1 MLCNA
6 DYALEQKVACS
17 GSMEVKMKTAEIRLW
32 NDGWEFC
39 ELPVEESSYEIP
51 RQIKTGETASEWK
64 TVDIPHDWMIYETHA
79 LYRDSIGWYRK
90 EFSFETLEEDE
101 QVLLRFDGVYMD
113 TTVYVNGGCAGEWKY
128 GYSTFEIDMTP
139 YLKAGKNEVYVRVV
153 YRYLNTRWYSGAGI
167 YRNVWL
173 KKRNRTHIAS
183 DGIYI
188 TPLCLGI
195 DAKEAVDGQGQAG
208 GAWKVEIDTELE
220 NIAEKEGCILR
231 QQIVAPCGCELAS
244 CETEVTEDIGNSE
257 EARTAA
263 SIVSQELFTD
273 KPLLWDIA
281 QGNLY
286 TLKTSLLTKDKV
298 GEPVL
303 LEEQVQRFGFKTME
317 FKPDEGFLLNGRKV
331 KVNGVCEH
339 HDFGC
344 LGAAFHKEAMR
355 RKLLKLRE
363 MGVNAVRTSHNMPA
377 PELMELTDEM
387 GFLVFSEA
395 FDMWEQSKTTY
406 DYGRFFN
413 EWYER
418 DVTSW
423 IRRDRNHVSVMMWSI
438 GNEIPDTLTEGRG
451 QEITC
456 NLRDAVRKNDPKHH
470 APVTL
475 GSNFMKWENPQKC
488 EDLLECA
495 GYNYS
500 EYLYDEHHKKYPH
513 WVIYG
518 SETASVLASRNIY
531 HFPKEK
537 AILSDADEQ
546 CSALGNTITGWGAK
560 SYEACICDD
569 RDADYSIGQ
578 FLWTGYDYL
587 GEPTPYQTKNCYFGQ
602 IDTAGFEKDSFYIFQ
617 SAWTDGKKAPM
628 VHVFPYWDF
637 NEGQMI
643 DVQACT
649 NAPKVELFVNGV
661 SQEIREIDH
670 AKGRDIVPLWKV
682 PYAKGEIRAV
692 AYDGQGN
699 VVAEKVRR
707 SFGDT
712 AELRLSAER
721 QELLANGEDLAFVT
735 VEAFDADGNPVENA
749 RNRVQVA
756 VTGAGRLIG
765 IDNGDSAD
773 FDEHKGVSRRLFGG
787 KLLAVVAS
795 KKEAGEIRVKVSS
808 RGLPDAEIVLTSKAA
823 PCREGIAATEEN
835 KERILYSGGTKGKA
849 LHLQEGTISAGAEE
863 IPVRKIELTCAES
876 RKITKQGDGGALPTI
891 KIEAR
896 ILPEN
901 ATYRELGWKAL
912 TDTGIAVNFVTL
924 RTEGTTAYVTAEGDG
939 EFRIRCYTKNGGS
952 AESVQSS
959 LEFTAEGIGA
969 AVSDPYTE
977 VQAGL
982 CDYRSENVVEGI
994 EHGMNFLGSN
1004 TGAKDGIIGFNH
1016 VNFGDYGSD
1025 KITLPIFA
1033 NTTDAVG
1040 IALWEGMPKREGS
1053 TLLYEGQYK
1062 KQPEWMVY
1070 KEETYTLGKRLR
1082 GVTSL
1087 YIATEASFQLR
1098 GFCFEK
1104 LHKAYET
1111 LYAGENSYVYGDAFK
1126 ACDGEDGKSAIEQI
1140 GNNVTI
1146 GFEQMDFGE
1155 AGAHEIKLE
1164 SRSPLPL
1171 STVQLRFKTE
1181 EKEHVQA
1188 IQVPGSAEYTEHI
1201 LEIEPLFGIGT
1212 VEFIFMPGSNFDMKW
1227 FRFR

>member
-1 MLCNA
+1 
-6 DYALEQKVACS
+6 
-17 GSMEVKMKTAEIRLW
+17 MKTAETRLW

-51 RQIKTGETASEWK
+51 KRIKAGEAASEWK
-64 TVDIPHDWMIYETHA
+64 PVDIPHDWMIYETHA
-79 LYRDSIGWYRK
+79 LYRDSVGWYRK
-90 EFSFETLEEDE
+90 VFSLEEFAADE
-101 QVLLRFDGVYMD
+101 QALLRFDGVYMD
-113 TTVYVNGGCAGEWKY
+113 TTVYVNGESAGEWKY

-139 YLKAGKNEVYVRVV
+139 YLKVGKNEVYVRVV

-167 YRNVWL
+167 YRNVWF
-173 KKRNRTHIAS
+173 KTRNRTHIAS

-188 TPLCLGI
+188 TPFFLG
-195 DAKEAVDGQGQAG
+195 DNAKEAANSR
-208 GAWKVEIDTELE
+208 WRVEIDTELE
-220 NIAEKEGCILR
+220 HIAEKEDCILR
-231 QQIVAPCGCELAS
+231 QQIIKPCGCELAS
-244 CETEVTEDIGNSE
+244 CEMEV
-257 EARTAA
+257 AA
-263 SIVSQELFTD
+263 DAGSLESMPIITVSQELFTE

-286 TLKTSLLTKDKV
+286 TLKTSLFVRNKAGETK
-298 GEPVL
+298 L
-303 LEEQVQRFGFKTME
+303 LEEQVQRFGFKVME

-344 LGAAFHKEAMR
+344 LGSAFYKEAMK

-413 EWYER
+413 DWYEK

-438 GNEIPDTLTEGRG
+438 GNEIPDTLKEGRG

-456 NLRDAVRKNDPKHH
+456 NLRDTARKNDPKHH
-470 APVTL
+470 APITL
-475 GSNFMKWENPQKC
+475 GSNFMKWENPQQC

-537 AILSDADEQ
+537 AILSDEDEQ

-617 SAWTDGKKAPM
+617 SAWTDGTTAPM

-637 NEGQMI
+637 NEGQII

-661 SQEIREIDH
+661 SQGAREIDH

-682 PYAKGEIRAV
+682 PYAEGEIRVV
-692 AYDGQGN
+692 AYDEQGN
-699 VVAEKVRR
+699 AVAEKVRR

-712 AELRLSAER
+712 AELRLAAER
-721 QELLANGEDLAFVT
+721 YELLANGEDLAFIT

-756 VTGAGRLIG
+756 VTGAGRLLG

-773 FDEHKGVSRRLFGG
+773 FDEHKGISRRLFGG

-795 KKEAGEIRVKVSS
+795 KKEAGEINIRVSS
-808 RGLPDAEIVLTSKAA
+808 KGLPDTELILTSKEA
-823 PCREGIAATEEN
+823 PCREGIAAAEEN
-835 KERILYSGGTKGKA
+835 KARMLYSGGSKGEA
-849 LHLQEGTISAGAEE
+849 LPDGTEE
-863 IPVRKIELTCAES
+863 IPVRKIELTCTES
-876 RKITKQGDGGALPTI
+876 RKLTKHLREDGTAELPAI
-891 KIEAR
+891 KIEAK

-901 ATYRELGWKAL
+901 ATYHELEWKAV

-959 LEFTAEGIGA
+959 LEFIAEGIGA
-969 AVSDPYTE
+969 AAVDPYAE

-994 EHGMNFLGSN
+994 EYGMNFLGSN
-1004 TGAKDGIIGFNH
+1004 AEVKDGVIGFTH
-1016 VNFGDYGSD
+1016 VDFGDYGSD

-1033 NTTDAVG
+1033 NTTEAVG
-1040 IALWEGMPKREGS
+1040 IALWEGMPGREGS
-1053 TLLYEGQYK
+1053 TLLYEGCYQ

-1070 KEETYTLGKRLR
+1070 QEETYTLKKRLR

-1087 YIATEASFQLR
+1087 YIATEDSFQLR

-1104 LHKAYET
+1104 LKKAYEA

-1126 ACDGEDGKSAIEQI
+1126 ACEGEDGKSAIEQI

-1146 GFEQMDFGE
+1146 GFAQMDFGE
-1155 AGAHEIKLE
+1155 AGACRITME

-1181 EKEHVQA
+1181 SDEHVQA
-1188 IQVPGSAEYTEHI
+1188 IQVPGSSEYAEHTF
-1201 LEIEPLFGIGT
+1201 EIEPLSGTGT
-1212 VEFIFMPGSNFDMKW
+1212 VEFIFMPGSNFDMKQ
-1227 FRFR
+1227 FRFQ

>member
-1 MLCNA
+1 
-6 DYALEQKVACS
+6 
-17 GSMEVKMKTAEIRLW
+17 MKTAETRLW

-51 RQIKTGETASEWK
+51 KRIKAGEAASEWK
-64 TVDIPHDWMIYETHA
+64 PVDIPHDWMIYETHA
-79 LYRDSIGWYRK
+79 LYRDSVGWYRK
-90 EFSFETLEEDE
+90 VFFLEELAVDE
-101 QVLLRFDGVYMD
+101 QALLRFDGVYMD
-113 TTVYVNGGCAGEWKY
+113 TTVYVNGESAGEWKY

-139 YLKAGKNEVYVRVV
+139 YLKVGKNEVYVRVV

-167 YRNVWL
+167 YRNVWF
-173 KKRNRTHIAS
+173 KTRNRTHIVS

-188 TPLCLGI
+188 TPVFLG
-195 DAKEAVDGQGQAG
+195 DNAKEAANSR
-208 GAWKVEIDTELE
+208 WRVEIDTELE

-231 QQIVAPCGCELAS
+231 QQIIKPCGCELAS
-244 CETEVTEDIGNSE
+244 CEMEV
-257 EARTAA
+257 AA
-263 SIVSQELFTD
+263 DAGSLESIPIITVSQELFTE

-286 TLKTSLLTKDKV
+286 TLKTSLFARNKA
-298 GEPVL
+298 GETEL
-303 LEEQVQRFGFKTME
+303 LEEQVQRFGFKVME

-344 LGAAFHKEAMR
+344 LGSAFYKEAMK

-413 EWYER
+413 DWYEK

-438 GNEIPDTLTEGRG
+438 GNEIPDTLKEGRG

-456 NLRDAVRKNDPKHH
+456 NLRDTARKNDPKHH
-470 APVTL
+470 APITL
-475 GSNFMKWENPQKC
+475 GSNFMKWENPQQC

-500 EYLYDEHHKKYPH
+500 EYLYEEHHKRYPH

-537 AILSDADEQ
+537 AILSDEDEQ

-617 SAWTDGKKAPM
+617 SAWTDGTTAPM

-637 NEGQMI
+637 NEGQII

-661 SQEIREIDH
+661 SQGAREIDH

-682 PYAKGEIRAV
+682 PYAEGEIRVV
-692 AYDGQGN
+692 AYDEHGN
-699 VVAEKVRR
+699 AVAEKARR

-712 AELRLSAER
+712 AELRLAAER
-721 QELLANGEDLAFVT
+721 YELLANGEDLAFIT
-735 VEAFDADGNPVENA
+735 VEAFDADGNLVENA
-749 RNRVQVA
+749 RNRVQVT
-756 VTGAGRLIG
+756 VTGAGRLLG

-773 FDEHKGVSRRLFGG
+773 FDEHKGISRRLFGG

-795 KKEAGEIRVKVSS
+795 KKEAGEINIKVSS
-808 RGLPDAEIVLTSKAA
+808 KGLPDTELILTSKEA

-835 KERILYSGGTKGKA
+835 KARMLYSGGSKGEA
-849 LHLQEGTISAGAEE
+849 LPDGTEE
-863 IPVRKIELTCAES
+863 IPVRKIELTCTES
-876 RKITKQGDGGALPTI
+876 RKLTKHLKEDGTAELPTI
-891 KIEAR
+891 KIEAK

-901 ATYRELGWKAL
+901 ETYHELEWKAV

-959 LEFTAEGIGA
+959 LEFIAEGIGA
-969 AVSDPYTE
+969 AAVDPYAE

-994 EHGMNFLGSN
+994 EYGMNFLGSN
-1004 TGAKDGIIGFNH
+1004 AGVKDGVIGFTH
-1016 VNFGDYGSD
+1016 VDFGDYGSD

-1033 NTTDAVG
+1033 NTTEAVG
-1040 IALWEGMPKREGS
+1040 IALWEGMPGREGS
-1053 TLLYEGQYK
+1053 TLLYEGCYQ

-1070 KEETYTLGKRLR
+1070 QEETYTLKKRLR

-1087 YIATEASFQLR
+1087 YIATEDSFQLR
-1098 GFCFEK
+1098 GFYFEK
-1104 LHKAYET
+1104 LKKAYEA

-1146 GFEQMDFGE
+1146 GFAQMDFGE
-1155 AGAHEIKLE
+1155 AGACRITME

-1181 EKEHVQA
+1181 NGEHVQA
-1188 IQVPGSAEYTEHI
+1188 IQVPGSSEYAEHTF
-1201 LEIEPLFGIGT
+1201 EIEPLSGIGT
-1212 VEFIFMPGSNFDMKW
+1212 VEFIFMPGSNFDMKQ
-1227 FRFR
+1227 FRFQ

>member
-1 MLCNA
+1 M
-6 DYALEQKVACS
+6 
-17 GSMEVKMKTAEIRLW
+17 KMKTAEVRLW
-32 NDGWEFC
+32 NEGWEFC
-39 ELPVEESSYEIP
+39 ELPVEEHSYEIP
-51 RQIKTGETASEWK
+51 KQIQAGEAAEQWK
-64 TVDIPHDWMIYETHA
+64 PVDIPHDWMIYETHA

-90 EFSFETLEEDE
+90 EFSFEQIEEQE

-113 TTVYVNGGCAGEWKY
+113 TTVYVNGECAGEWKY

-139 YLKAGKNEVYVRVV
+139 YLRAGKNEVHVRVV

-173 KKRNRTHIAS
+173 KTRNTTNIAS

-188 TPLCLGI
+188 TPVCLG
-195 DAKEAVDGQGQAG
+195 DNAGEAANST
-208 GAWKVEIDTELE
+208 WKVEIDTELE
-220 NIAEKEGCILR
+220 NISKQEGCVLR
-231 QQIVAPCGCELAS
+231 QRILKPCGCELAS
-244 CETEVTEDIGNSE
+244 CEISCG
-257 EARTAA
+257 A
-263 SIVSQELFTD
+263 SCEISQELFVER
-273 KPLLWDIA
+273 PLLWDIA

-286 TLKTSLLTKDKV
+286 TLKTSLFGRNEA
-298 GEPVL
+298 GEQVL
-303 LEEQVQRFGFKTME
+303 LEEQTQRFGFKVME
-317 FKPDEGFLLNGRKV
+317 FSPDKGFLLNGRKV

-355 RKLLKLRE
+355 RKLNKLRE
-363 MGVNAVRTSHNMPA
+363 MGVNAIRTSHNMPA

-456 NLRDAVRKNDPKHH
+456 GLRDAVRRSDPKHH

-587 GEPTPYQTKNCYFGQ
+587 GEPTPYQTKNSYFGQ

-617 SAWTDGKKAPM
+617 SAWTDGKTAPM

-649 NAPKVELFVNGV
+649 NAAKVELFVNGV
-661 SQEIREIDH
+661 SQGVREIDH
-670 AKGRDIVPLWKV
+670 KAGRDIVPLWKV

-692 AYDGQGN
+692 AYDEQGN
-699 VVAEKVRR
+699 AVVEKVRR

-712 AELRLSAER
+712 AELKLTAER

-735 VEAFDADGNPVENA
+735 AEAFDADGNPVENA
-749 RNRVQVA
+749 RNRVHVT
-756 VTGAGRLIG
+756 VTGAGRLLG

-773 FDEHKGVSRRLFGG
+773 FDEHKGRSRRLFGG
-787 KLLAVVAS
+787 RLLLVVAS
-795 KKEAGEIRVKVSS
+795 KKEAGEIKITVSS
-808 RGLPDAEIVLTSKAA
+808 EGLPDAELVLSSKEA
-823 PCREGIAATEEN
+823 PCREGVAATEEN
-835 KERILYSGGTKGKA
+835 RERTLYSGGSKGEA
-849 LHLQEGTISAGAEE
+849 LLDGAKE
-863 IPVRKIELTCAES
+863 IPVRKIELRCTES
-876 RKITKQGDGGALPTI
+876 RTLTKRPGKDGSEEIPTI
-891 KIEAR
+891 KVEAA
-896 ILPEN
+896 IFPEN
-901 ATYRELGWKAL
+901 ATYQELEWKAL
-912 TDTGIAVNFVTL
+912 TDTGIAVNFVTI
-924 RTEGTTAYVTAEGDG
+924 RTEGTAAYVTAEGDG
-939 EFRIRCYTKNGGS
+939 AFRLRCSAKNGGS
-952 AESVQSS
+952 VESVQSS

-969 AVSDPYTE
+969 AAFDPYEE

-982 CDYRSENVVEGI
+982 CDYRSESVAEGI
-994 EHGMNFLGSN
+994 EHGVNFLGSS
-1004 TGAKDGIIGFNH
+1004 TGAKDGVIGFTH
-1016 VNFGDYGSD
+1016 VEFGDYGSD
-1025 KITLPIFA
+1025 KVSLPIFA

-1040 IALWEGMPKREGS
+1040 IALWEGMPGKEGS
-1053 TLLYEGQYK
+1053 TLLYEGQYQ

-1070 KEETYTLGKRLR
+1070 KEETYTLNKRLR
-1082 GVTSL
+1082 GRTSF

-1098 GFCFEK
+1098 GFRFEK
-1104 LHKAYET
+1104 REKAFET
-1111 LYAGENSYVYGDAFK
+1111 LYAGENSYVYGDAFH
-1126 ACDGEDGKSAIEQI
+1126 ACAGEDGRSAIEQI

-1155 AGAHEIKLE
+1155 AGAHQITLE

-1181 EKEHVQA
+1181 EKEQVQA
-1188 IQVPGSAEYTEHI
+1188 IRVPGSTEYMEHTF
-1201 LEIEPLFGIGT
+1201 EIEPLFGTGT
-1212 VEFIFMPGSNFDMKW
+1212 VEFIFMPGSSFDMKC

>member
-1 MLCNA
+1 
-6 DYALEQKVACS
+6 
-17 GSMEVKMKTAEIRLW
+17 MKTAEIRLW
-32 NDGWEFC
+32 NDDWEFC
-39 ELPVEESSYEIP
+39 ELPVEERSYEIP
-51 RQIKTGETASEWK
+51 NQTETEEVNWK
-64 TVDIPHDWMIYETHA
+64 FVDIPHDWMIYETHA
-79 LYRDSIGWYRK
+79 LYRDSIGWYKK
-90 EFSFETLEEDE
+90 EFSFEQLTEDE
-101 QVLLRFDGVYMD
+101 QVVLRFDGVYMD
-113 TTVYVNGGCAGEWKY
+113 TTVYVNGKCAGEWKY

-139 YLKAGKNEVYVRVV
+139 YLKVGKNEVYVRVV

-173 KKRNRTHIAS
+173 KTRNVMHIAS

-188 TPLCLGI
+188 TPVCL
-195 DAKEAVDGQGQAG
+195 DQCATSN
-208 GAWKVEIDTELE
+208 AWRVEIDTELE
-220 NIAEKEGCILR
+220 NITEKESCVLR
-231 QQIVAPCGCELAS
+231 QQILKPCGCELVS
-244 CETEVTEDIGNSE
+244 CETEVKIDAKEVITEDKPVVKI
-257 EARTAA
+257 T
-263 SIVSQELFTD
+263 VPQELSVEQ
-273 KPLLWDIA
+273 PLLWDIA

-286 TLKTSLLTKDKV
+286 TLKTSLLTKDKA
-298 GEPVL
+298 GKPVL
-303 LEEQVQRFGFKTME
+303 LDEQVQHFGFKTME
-317 FKPDEGFLLNGRKV
+317 FKPDEGLLLNGRKV

-355 RKLLKLRE
+355 RKLNKLRE
-363 MGVNAVRTSHNMPA
+363 MGVNAIRTSHNMPA

-438 GNEIPDTLTEGRG
+438 GNEIPDTLKEGRG

-456 NLRDAVRKNDPKHH
+456 NLRDAVRRSDPKHH

-500 EYLYDEHHKKYPH
+500 EYLYEEHHEKYPH

-537 AILSDADEQ
+537 SILSDADEQ

-587 GEPTPYQTKNCYFGQ
+587 GEPTPYQTKNSYFGQ

-617 SAWTDGKKAPM
+617 SAWTDGKTAPM

-637 NEGQMI
+637 NEGQII

-649 NAPKVELFVNGV
+649 NAAKVELFVNGV
-661 SQEIREIDH
+661 SQGVREIDH
-670 AKGRDIVPLWKV
+670 AKGRDLVPVWKV

-692 AYDGQGN
+692 AYDEQGN
-699 VVAEKVRR
+699 IVAEKVRR

-712 AELRLSAER
+712 AELRLKAEP

-735 VEAFDADGNPVENA
+735 IEAFDADGNPVENA
-749 RNRVQVA
+749 RNRVHVT
-756 VTGAGRLIG
+756 VTGAGRLLG

-773 FDEHKGVSRRLFGG
+773 FDEHKGRSRRLFGG
-787 KLLAVVAS
+787 KLSAVVAS
-795 KKEAGEIRVKVSS
+795 KKEAGEIRISISS
-808 RGLPDAEIVLTSKAA
+808 EGLPDTELVLFSKEAL
-823 PCREGIAATEEN
+823 CREGIAASEEN
-835 KERILYSGGTKGKA
+835 KERTLYSGGSKGEA
-849 LHLQEGTISAGAEE
+849 LPNGAKE
-863 IPVRKIELTCAES
+863 IPVRKIELICKEDRKLTKYLNENGEAE
-876 RKITKQGDGGALPTI
+876 LPTI
-891 KIEAR
+891 KVEAK
-896 ILPEN
+896 IFPEN
-901 ATYRELGWKAL
+901 ATYQELEWKAL
-912 TDTGIAVNFVTL
+912 TDTGIAVNFVTIC
-924 RTEGTTAYVTAEGDG
+924 TEGNTAYITAEGDG
-939 EFRIRCYTKNGGS
+939 AFRLRCSAKNGGS
-952 AESVQSS
+952 VESVQSS
-959 LEFTAEGIGA
+959 LEFMAEGIGA
-969 AVSDPYTE
+969 AAVDPYEE

-982 CDYRSENVVEGI
+982 CSYRSESVVEGI
-994 EHGMNFLGSN
+994 EHGVNFLGSN
-1004 TGAKDGIIGFNH
+1004 TGAKDCVIGFTN
-1016 VNFGDYGSD
+1016 VDFGDYGSN
-1025 KITLPIFA
+1025 KVTLPIFA

-1082 GVTSL
+1082 GVTSF
-1087 YIATEASFQLR
+1087 YIATESSFQLR
-1098 GFCFEK
+1098 GFYFEK
-1104 LHKAYET
+1104 LHKAYQM

-1126 ACDGEDGKSAIEQI
+1126 AYAEEGEKTAIEQI

-1146 GFEQMDFGE
+1146 GFEHMDFGE
-1155 AGAHEIKLE
+1155 TGAHEITLE

-1188 IQVPGSAEYTEHI
+1188 IQVPGSAEYTEHT
-1201 LEIEPLFGIGT
+1201 LEIEPLFGAGT
-1212 VEFIFMPGSNFDMKW
+1212 VEFIFMPGSSFDIKW